1 MKSFLTGLRLPHISQ
16 ARQAILALLFAST
29 LCLAQSPQYVPPADA
44 GPHGSAPGMQVK
56 LLSSGTSRQKDYAV
70 IFQAGDE
77 PYAGLT
83 QFAEQYHI
91 QSAHFTA
98 IGGFSDARLAWFD
111 LQKKEFRVNP
121 VDQQVEVVSLIGDIA
136 LLNGKPQVHMHCV
149 VALPDGTTRGGHILG
164 AHVSPLLEVF
174 VTADPTPLYK
184 QHNPATGL
192 TLIKP
197 NAAQ

>member
-1 MKSFLTGLRLPHISQ
+1 MRSFLAGFCLLAAFSISVFAQ
-16 ARQAILALLFAST
+16 A
-29 LCLAQSPQYVPPADA
+29 PEYVPPSQA

-56 LLSSGTSRQKDYAV
+56 LLSADSGGQKDYAV

-77 PYAGLT
+77 PFAGLT
-83 QFAEQYHI
+83 QFAEQYRI

-121 VDQQVEVVSLIGDIA
+121 IDQQVEVASLIGDIA

-174 VTADPTPLYK
+174 VTVDPIALYK
-184 QHNPATGL
+184 EHNPATGL

-197 NAAQ
+197 NAKQ